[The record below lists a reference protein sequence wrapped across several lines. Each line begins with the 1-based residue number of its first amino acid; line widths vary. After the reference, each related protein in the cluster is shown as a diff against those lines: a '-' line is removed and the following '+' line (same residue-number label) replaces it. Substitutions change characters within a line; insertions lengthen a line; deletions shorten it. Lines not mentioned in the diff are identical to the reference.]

1 MGSHCN
7 SFSVSVAAHTF
18 AAEIPDFLT
27 EEECKLIVHLAQL
40 KGLQKS
46 QILPTDDY
54 EEAMEMIEISQMDIF
69 NLLDHN
75 QDGQLQ
81 LKEVLTH
88 TRLGN
93 GRWMTPENIR
103 EMYTA
108 VKADPDGNGVLSLEE
123 FKQLNIR
130 DFHKYMGS
138 QKVKMSDL
146 VRNSQHTWLYQGE
159 GAHQVMRAIRQ
170 RVMRLTR
177 LPPEI
182 VEHSEPLQV
191 VRYDQG
197 GHYHAHM
204 DSGPVFPE
212 TACSHTK
219 LVANESAPF
228 ETSCRYVTVL
238 FYLNNVTGGGETV
251 FPIADNRTYEEMSL
265 IQNDVDLR
273 DTRKNCDKGNLRVK
287 PQQGTAVFWYNY
299 LSDGEGWVGELDDFA
314 LHGGCLVTQGTKW
327 IANNWI
333 NVDPNPPGATTALLA
348 SGPDGEML
356 WLDVTHR
363 PGQAP
368 WVRLMGRYLLPP
380 CKQRWHTCAAF
391 LPQGGLLV
399 CGDRRGSLLLF
410 PCSSSLGWAVESAGI
425 ADGGTSPALPLEAP
439 LSMLFGLHGKMGVT
453 SVTCHGGYIYST
465 GRDGCFHQLRL
476 QGQQLEVLRKHR
488 PCKGLQWIEELRF
501 TPDGDLLVLGFH
513 ADNFVVWSSRTGE
526 NLHCIP
532 CGGGHRSWS
541 YCSNASAEA
550 FAFVKCG
557 DVMLYHREAEPCEQ
571 QVLLESLHGREIAC
585 VRHLGAVEVP
595 GHATL
600 NVFVT
605 GSEDTTACVLALS
618 ERSRAA
624 MPLTRLSDHISSVR
638 ALALAGPTGPGDKG
652 FGDEGLC
659 TLLFSAGGR
668 AQIECYRL
676 LCAGDPAS
684 ESAVACQVIHV
695 ASHRLDKHWE
705 RKKNRHKLVKMD
717 PETRYMSLSVVPG
730 TSSEQLLAPWKFLA
744 AACSDGSV
752 RVFGLLEAARKL
764 VLVAESFH
772 HQRCVLKVEAFLH
785 TLPQHHPSRRH
796 LLCSAAT
803 DGSIAFWDITS
814 PITDAM
820 DALHRAEGEIQPLAL
835 GTPLLTVMAHSCG
848 VNSLHIRETPE
859 GHYLVASGSDDGSI
873 HICLLEVALGRGKA
887 TAGTCLRILER
898 VARPCA
904 HAAHVTGIRVLRPDL
919 LLSASVDQRL
929 TLWRRGPG
937 GLDALSTTFFHVLD
951 LAELDCWEVAEAGG
965 ELRYYCVLCGRGLEM
980 LHGIAPPE
988 PPLPGAP
995 H

>member
-1 MGSHCN
+1 MHVFVRSFVHC
-7 SFSVSVAAHTF
+7 
-18 AAEIPDFLT
+18 EIPDFLT

-299 LSDGEGWVGELDDFA
+299 LSDGEG
-314 LHGGCLVTQGTKW
+314 
-327 IANNWI
+327 
-333 NVDPNPPGATTALLA
+333 
-348 SGPDGEML
+348 
-356 WLDVTHR
+356 
-363 PGQAP
+363 
-368 WVRLMGRYLLPP
+368 
-380 CKQRWHTCAAF
+380 
-391 LPQGGLLV
+391 
-399 CGDRRGSLLLF
+399 
-410 PCSSSLGWAVESAGI
+410 
-425 ADGGTSPALPLEAP
+425 
-439 LSMLFGLHGKMGVT
+439 VT

-465 GRDGCFHQLRL
+465 GRDGVYRQLRL

-513 ADNFVVWSSRTGE
+513 AYRFVVWSSRTSE

-541 YCSNASAEA
+541 YCSGPSAEA
-550 FAFVKCG
+550 FA
-557 DVMLYHREAEPCEQ
+557 
-571 QVLLESLHGREIAC
+571 LLKG
-585 VRHLGAVEVP
+585 GAP
-595 GHATL
+595 
-600 NVFVT
+600 
-605 GSEDTTACVLALS
+605 
-618 ERSRAA
+618 ERA
-624 MPLTRLSDHISSVR
+624 M
-638 ALALAGPTGPGDKG
+638 
-652 FGDEGLC
+652 
-659 TLLFSAGGR
+659 
-668 AQIECYRL
+668 
-676 LCAGDPAS
+676 
-684 ESAVACQVIHV
+684 ACQVVHV
-695 ASHRLDKHWE
+695 ASHRLDEHWE

-730 TSSEQLLAPWKFLA
+730 TSSEQLPTPWKFLA

-752 RVFGLLEAARKL
+752 RVFGLLEAAQKL

-785 TLPQHHPSRRH
+785 VP
-796 LLCSAAT
+796 AA
-803 DGSIAFWDITS
+803 
-814 PITDAM
+814 
-820 DALHRAEGEIQPLAL
+820 GE
-835 GTPLLTVMAHSCG
+835 
-848 VNSLHIRETPE
+848 R
-859 GHYLVASGSDDGSI
+859 
-873 HICLLEVALGRGKA
+873 
-887 TAGTCLRILER
+887 
-898 VARPCA
+898 
-904 HAAHVTGIRVLRPDL
+904 
-919 LLSASVDQRL
+919 
-929 TLWRRGPG
+929 
-937 GLDALSTTFFHVLD
+937 
-951 LAELDCWEVAEAGG
+951 
-965 ELRYYCVLCGRGLEM
+965 
-980 LHGIAPPE
+980 
-988 PPLPGAP
+988 
-995 H
+995 

>member
-1 MGSHCN
+1 M
-7 SFSVSVAAHTF
+7 AAAEARAEGPPLPGPPGGRPRPVCSRPYFLVLMVFAHLYVLNVLGLLLFVHLSAGEPGGPPAAPAPPPPPPARALPRLEGIKVGHTQRVELVPGRAHNVRTLSLKPLLF
-18 AAEIPDFLT
+18 EIPDFLT
-27 EEECKLIVHLAQL
+27 EEECKLIVHLAKL

-333 NVDPNPPGATTALLA
+333 NVDPNRRRQQQFQQEMERYAGA
-348 SGPDGEML
+348 D
-356 WLDVTHR
+356 
-363 PGQAP
+363 
-368 WVRLMGRYLLPP
+368 
-380 CKQRWHTCAAF
+380 
-391 LPQGGLLV
+391 
-399 CGDRRGSLLLF
+399 
-410 PCSSSLGWAVESAGI
+410 AG
-425 ADGGTSPALPLEAP
+425 A
-439 LSMLFGLHGKMGVT
+439 
-453 SVTCHGGYIYST
+453 
-465 GRDGCFHQLRL
+465 
-476 QGQQLEVLRKHR
+476 
-488 PCKGLQWIEELRF
+488 
-501 TPDGDLLVLGFH
+501 
-513 ADNFVVWSSRTGE
+513 
-526 NLHCIP
+526 
-532 CGGGHRSWS
+532 
-541 YCSNASAEA
+541 
-550 FAFVKCG
+550 
-557 DVMLYHREAEPCEQ
+557 
-571 QVLLESLHGREIAC
+571 
-585 VRHLGAVEVP
+585 GA
-595 GHATL
+595 
-600 NVFVT
+600 
-605 GSEDTTACVLALS
+605 
-618 ERSRAA
+618 
-624 MPLTRLSDHISSVR
+624 
-638 ALALAGPTGPGDKG
+638 
-652 FGDEGLC
+652 
-659 TLLFSAGGR
+659 
-668 AQIECYRL
+668 
-676 LCAGDPAS
+676 
-684 ESAVACQVIHV
+684 
-695 ASHRLDKHWE
+695 
-705 RKKNRHKLVKMD
+705 
-717 PETRYMSLSVVPG
+717 
-730 TSSEQLLAPWKFLA
+730 
-744 AACSDGSV
+744 
-752 RVFGLLEAARKL
+752 
-764 VLVAESFH
+764 
-772 HQRCVLKVEAFLH
+772 
-785 TLPQHHPSRRH
+785 
-796 LLCSAAT
+796 
-803 DGSIAFWDITS
+803 
-814 PITDAM
+814 
-820 DALHRAEGEIQPLAL
+820 
-835 GTPLLTVMAHSCG
+835 
-848 VNSLHIRETPE
+848 
-859 GHYLVASGSDDGSI
+859 
-873 HICLLEVALGRGKA
+873 
-887 TAGTCLRILER
+887 
-898 VARPCA
+898 
-904 HAAHVTGIRVLRPDL
+904 
-919 LLSASVDQRL
+919 
-929 TLWRRGPG
+929 
-937 GLDALSTTFFHVLD
+937 
-951 LAELDCWEVAEAGG
+951 
-965 ELRYYCVLCGRGLEM
+965 
-980 LHGIAPPE
+980 
-988 PPLPGAP
+988 GAP
-995 H
+995 GEWTVDKAYSGAHLEL

>member
-1 MGSHCN
+1 MGPRQR
-7 SFSVSVAAHTF
+7 F
-18 AAEIPDFLT
+18 AKIPDFLT
-27 EEECKLIVHLAQL
+27 EEECKLIIHLAQL

-108 VKADPDGNGVLSLEE
+108 VKADPDGNGRFLQQAGSAVSLAEEGRISGASFSSFPLGVLSLEE

-219 LVANESAPF
+219 LIANESAPF

-333 NVDPNPPGATTALLA
+333 NVDPNRRRQLHFQQ
-348 SGPDGEML
+348 EME
-356 WLDVTHR
+356 
-363 PGQAP
+363 
-368 WVRLMGRYLLPP
+368 RY
-380 CKQRWHTCAAF
+380 
-391 LPQGGLLV
+391 GG
-399 CGDRRGSLLLF
+399 
-410 PCSSSLGWAVESAGI
+410 
-425 ADGGTSPALPLEAP
+425 
-439 LSMLFGLHGKMGVT
+439 
-453 SVTCHGGYIYST
+453 
-465 GRDGCFHQLRL
+465 
-476 QGQQLEVLRKHR
+476 
-488 PCKGLQWIEELRF
+488 
-501 TPDGDLLVLGFH
+501 
-513 ADNFVVWSSRTGE
+513 
-526 NLHCIP
+526 
-532 CGGGHRSWS
+532 
-541 YCSNASAEA
+541 
-550 FAFVKCG
+550 
-557 DVMLYHREAEPCEQ
+557 
-571 QVLLESLHGREIAC
+571 
-585 VRHLGAVEVP
+585 
-595 GHATL
+595 
-600 NVFVT
+600 
-605 GSEDTTACVLALS
+605 
-618 ERSRAA
+618 
-624 MPLTRLSDHISSVR
+624 
-638 ALALAGPTGPGDKG
+638 
-652 FGDEGLC
+652 
-659 TLLFSAGGR
+659 
-668 AQIECYRL
+668 
-676 LCAGDPAS
+676 
-684 ESAVACQVIHV
+684 
-695 ASHRLDKHWE
+695 
-705 RKKNRHKLVKMD
+705 
-717 PETRYMSLSVVPG
+717 
-730 TSSEQLLAPWKFLA
+730 
-744 AACSDGSV
+744 
-752 RVFGLLEAARKL
+752 
-764 VLVAESFH
+764 
-772 HQRCVLKVEAFLH
+772 
-785 TLPQHHPSRRH
+785 
-796 LLCSAAT
+796 
-803 DGSIAFWDITS
+803 
-814 PITDAM
+814 
-820 DALHRAEGEIQPLAL
+820 
-835 GTPLLTVMAHSCG
+835 
-848 VNSLHIRETPE
+848 
-859 GHYLVASGSDDGSI
+859 
-873 HICLLEVALGRGKA
+873 
-887 TAGTCLRILER
+887 
-898 VARPCA
+898 
-904 HAAHVTGIRVLRPDL
+904 
-919 LLSASVDQRL
+919 
-929 TLWRRGPG
+929 
-937 GLDALSTTFFHVLD
+937 
-951 LAELDCWEVAEAGG
+951 AEAG
-965 ELRYYCVLCGRGLEM
+965 
-980 LHGIAPPE
+980 A
-988 PPLPGAP
+988 GAP
-995 H
+995 GEWTVDKAYSGVHLEL